1 MSPDLIIYALAAAGL
16 VLWLRSIFGA
26 RTGQERERPNP
37 FVITPS
43 AERINLDKETLIPP
57 TAQAKIAELASNP
70 TKILSVENKNAE
82 NGLMEISS
90 ADKNFD
96 IHFFLQGAQDAFV
109 MIVEAFAKGDR
120 ETLKDL
126 LADPVYKS
134 FEGAIQTR
142 EASGDVMSAEILAM
156 RKAEVTEA
164 KLQNKIAYITVRFTA
179 DETTVTHDKNGA
191 VVAGHAERVIPMR
204 DVWTFGRDTR
214 SKDTRWLVY
223 QTRGD
228 ADDGIPDA

>member
-1 MSPDLIIYALAAAGL
+1 MSPDLIIYGLVAAGL
-16 VLWLRSIFGA
+16 VLWLRSILGS
-26 RTGQERERPNP
+26 RTGAERERPNP
-37 FVITPS
+37 FIITPN
-43 AERINLDKETLIPP
+43 AERVALDKNVIIPP

-70 TKILSVENKNAE
+70 TRVLSVESKNAE

-96 IHFFLQGAQDAFV
+96 IHLFLEGAQEAFV
-109 MIVEAFAKGDR
+109 MIVEAFAKNDL

-134 FEGAIQTR
+134 FEAAIKDR
-142 EASGDVMSAEILAM
+142 EKTGDVMSAEILSV

-164 KLQNKIAYITVRFTA
+164 KLQNKTAYITVRFTA

-214 SKDTRWLVY
+214 SKDTRWMVH

-228 ADDGIPDA
+228 AEDGIPDA

>member
-1 MSPDLIIYALAAAGL
+1 
-16 VLWLRSIFGA
+16 
-26 RTGQERERPNP
+26 
-37 FVITPS
+37 
-43 AERINLDKETLIPP
+43 
-57 TAQAKIAELASNP
+57 
-70 TKILSVENKNAE
+70 
-82 NGLMEISS
+82 
-90 ADKNFD
+90 
-96 IHFFLQGAQDAFV
+96 